1 MPLIADDASP
11 LDAGLPAASAYARG
25 GPCRADRQQPGDL

>member
-11 LDAGLPAASAYARG
+11 LDAGRLAFGKRLRTRSLWR
-25 GPCRADRQQPGDL
+25 LSS